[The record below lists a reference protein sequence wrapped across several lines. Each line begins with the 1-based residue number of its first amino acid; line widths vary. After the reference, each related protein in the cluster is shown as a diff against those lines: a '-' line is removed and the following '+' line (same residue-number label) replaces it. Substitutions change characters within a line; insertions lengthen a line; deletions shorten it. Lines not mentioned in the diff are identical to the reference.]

1 MLKLPR
7 VTGLLRGGAGCQ
19 QLCLLLSHIFHHPR
33 PRGRPV
39 FSPLTPHGPSPGPP
53 PASQALTLLKR
64 YPHASIACE
73 PHPRSPTFPK
83 TRSNT
88 HSHTQTR
95 NIHPHTWERVAS
107 WKETPWNTQLLGGP
121 EPRAMPLP
129 QRQPQFPHFPQHCFS
144 PSPLHLSL
152 RGSCTIPWELQMWP
166 RIAHSV
172 EGTTHP
178 EGLSHPQVYPTQTD
192 SQLQSHQPRTGHLQC
207 PCLLPD

>member
-7 VTGLLRGGAGCQ
+7 VTRLLRGGAGCQ
-19 QLCLLLSHIFHHPR
+19 QVCLLLSHVFHLPR

-39 FSPLTPHGPSPGPP
+39 FSPLTLTRHSPSPGT

-64 YPHASIACE
+64 YPHASTACE
-73 PHPRSPTFPK
+73 PGPRSPTSPK
-83 TRSNT
+83 THT
-88 HSHTQTR
+88 HTHRYSYSLHTHTQTR

-107 WKETPWNTQLLGGP
+107 WKETPRNTQLLGGP

-166 RIAHSV
+166 RIAHS
-172 EGTTHP
+172 
-178 EGLSHPQVYPTQTD
+178 
-192 SQLQSHQPRTGHLQC
+192 
-207 PCLLPD
+207 